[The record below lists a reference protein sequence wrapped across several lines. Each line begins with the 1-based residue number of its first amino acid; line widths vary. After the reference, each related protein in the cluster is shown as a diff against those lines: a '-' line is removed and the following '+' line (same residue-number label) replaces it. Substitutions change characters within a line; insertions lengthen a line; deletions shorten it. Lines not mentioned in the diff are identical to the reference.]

1 MKNISHQEIDEIDQA
16 LIRLLSQNARITNA
30 QLAHETGIA
39 QSTCISR
46 VRALVSKGIIQG
58 FSANVDP
65 AALGLGLQVLISVT
79 LRATARQQL
88 SQFMEEMRKLPEVV
102 QVFFLGGSEDFI
114 VHLAV
119 RDSEHVREFVLA
131 NLSAN
136 PSVANTRTNMVF
148 EHFHKGPLS

>member
-30 QLAHETGIA
+30 QLAQETGIA